1 MAKKTTGQ
9 NKRLHLKMIEDTIT
23 RMSSNSFLIKGW
35 SLTAIGGLVTLYLAN
50 INEKWSRYI
59 LYLCIVATI
68 LFWINDAYYLCQ
80 ERRYRS
86 LYDEVIKKDEADIDF
101 SMKPNSD
108 EKLLKCMFRPIFL
121 RSYLPVLLAVLAL
134 IIVPKVL
141 KILKS

>member
-86 LYDEVIKKDEADIDF
+86 LYDEVINKNETDIDF

-108 EKLLKCMFRPIFL
+108 ETTIKCMFRPIFF
-121 RSYLPVLLAVLAL
+121 RSYIPVLIGVIILLAL
-134 IIVPKVL
+134 ICFGN
-141 KILKS
+141 

>member
-1 MAKKTTGQ
+1 MPKETTGE

-35 SLTAIGGLVTLYLAN
+35 SLTAIGGVVTLYLAN
-50 INEKWSRYI
+50 IKENWACNI
-59 LYLCIVATI
+59 LYLSIFATI
-68 LFWINDAYYLCQ
+68 LFWVSDAYYLCQ